1 MASKMMQQE
10 MVPGQRGR
18 ENVMRQLRVTKVTL
32 NIGAG
37 KSAEKL
43 EKGLKLLKAITG
55 IAPIKTFTNKRI
67 PNWGLRPGLPIG
79 CKLTLRKA
87 GSVELL
93 RRLIQSRDS
102 KLVESQFDDEGNV
115 SFGIPEYI
123 DIPGVNY
130 DPAIGIMGLEVCV
143 TLERPGF
150 RIKRRKVMKRKI
162 PARHR
167 ISKQEAIEFMKG
179 KFGVTV
185 VSE

>member
-1 MASKMMQQE
+1 MQQE
-10 MVPGQRGR
+10 MVSGHSPR
-18 ENVMRQLRVTKVTL
+18 ENAMRQLRVTKVTL
-32 NIGAG
+32 NVGAG
-37 KSAEKL
+37 KSTEKL

-87 GSVELL
+87 VSVELL
-93 RRLIQSRDS
+93 KRLIQSRDS
-102 KLVESQFDDEGNV
+102 KLVESQFDGEGNV

-150 RIKRRKVMKRKI
+150 RIKRRKIMKRKI

-167 ISKQEAIEFMKG
+167 ISRQEAMDFMKE